1 MNYTKYFHIRKHK
14 LALLV
19 FLFTTIVFAQNK
31 FREGSDFIVNG
42 NTLQDAFYQC
52 VEKLGKPTLSQTD
65 DALITAYCFKTP
77 DGNII
82 LGKNSITKKF
92 EGAIIW
98 IKSETE
104 GDWISNHVHLN
115 SNIDEGR
122 LYLKN
127 SKIKCEEY
135 IGGNK
140 KVILI
145 AFGDTDFAG
154 KIPMTIN

>member
-1 MNYTKYFHIRKHK
+1 MNYTKYLHIRKHK
-14 LALLV
+14 LTLLV
-19 FLFTTIVFAQNK
+19 FLFTTIIFAQNK
-31 FREGSDFIVNG
+31 FREGSDFIV
-42 NTLQDAFYQC
+42 TEYSLQDAFYKC
-52 VEKLGKPTLSQTD
+52 VEKIGKPTLSQTD
-65 DALITAYCFKTP
+65 DALITAYCFTTP

-98 IKSETE
+98 IKSDTE
-104 GDWISNHVHLN
+104 GDWISTHVHLN
-115 SNIDEGR
+115 SNLDEGR

-127 SKIKCEEY
+127 SNIKCEEY

-140 KVILI
+140 KIILI